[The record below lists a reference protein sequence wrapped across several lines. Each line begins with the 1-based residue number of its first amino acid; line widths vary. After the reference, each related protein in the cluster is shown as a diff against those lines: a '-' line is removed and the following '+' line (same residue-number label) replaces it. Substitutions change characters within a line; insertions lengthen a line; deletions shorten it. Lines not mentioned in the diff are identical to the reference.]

1 MSPPTEW
8 GPPVWILFH
17 TLAEKI
23 NPDKFSVISQQLFFF
38 IKRICA
44 SLPCP
49 ECSQHAVAFL
59 GKVNFSNIKT
69 KTDLQN
75 ILYIFHNVVNKRKN
89 KAVFNRDTVSAQY
102 ANNNMINVY
111 NKFVN
116 ILMLYKKEFE
126 EILNTNN
133 KQDIL
138 KMQNLYNLKPGKKKI
153 TRHKNELDL
162 SNVK

>member
-8 GPPVWILFH
+8 GPPVWTLFH

-23 NPDKFSVISQQLFFF
+23 NPDKFSVLSPQLFFF

-49 ECSQHAVAFL
+49 ECSQHAVTFL

-75 ILYIFHNVVNKRKN
+75 ILYIFHNIVNKRKN
-89 KAVFNRDTVSAQY
+89 KAVFNRDIVSAQY
-102 ANNNMINVY
+102 AGNNMINVY
-111 NKFVN
+111 NKFISV
-116 ILMLYKKEFE
+116 YQTKG
-126 EILNTNN
+126 
-133 KQDIL
+133 
-138 KMQNLYNLKPGKKKI
+138 NLKLLADSFQRRLVIQDFKKWI
-153 TRHKNELDL
+153 IANIN
-162 SNVK
+162 SFM

>member
-8 GPPVWILFH
+8 GPPVWTLFH

-23 NPDKFSVISQQLFFF
+23 NPDKFSVLSPQLFFF

-49 ECSQHAVAFL
+49 ECSQHAVTFL

-75 ILYIFHNVVNKRKN
+75 ILYIFHNIVNKRKN
-89 KAVFNRDTVSAQY
+89 KPFFISSDLEKYKNVNKVAVFKNFFLAYKTKG
-102 ANNNMINVY
+102 NMKLLADSFQRQIV
-111 NKFVN
+111 V
-116 ILMLYKKEFE
+116 
-126 EILNTNN
+126 
-133 KQDIL
+133 
-138 KMQNLYNLKPGKKKI
+138 
-153 TRHKNELDL
+153 NELKKWVIA
-162 SNVK
+162 NFNN